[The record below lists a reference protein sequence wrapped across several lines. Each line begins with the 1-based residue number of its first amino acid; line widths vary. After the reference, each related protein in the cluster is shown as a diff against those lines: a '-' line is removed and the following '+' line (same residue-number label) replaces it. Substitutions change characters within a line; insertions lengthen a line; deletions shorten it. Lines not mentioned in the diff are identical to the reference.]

1 MKSGSSFRLSVGDT
15 SKVFLLLPLDGKPW
29 DVSSHLVGMK
39 IRFSWPWLTAHRHS
53 KRNGVVGEWGIRLL
67 DLWCIR
73 CRCLGSAN
81 SSRLFALD
89 HKTSNYD
96 SRTEGQIHLTKKCAF
111 SVVSWWVWPHQRVE
125 SRVLRPGKT
134 GKPCGQGPWKLYL
147 QHCVQTSKRVTFASS
162 FRTWYGGNTLIVP
175 CFV

>member
-1 MKSGSSFRLSVGDT
+1 
-15 SKVFLLLPLDGKPW
+15 
-29 DVSSHLVGMK
+29 MK
-39 IRFSWPWLTAHRHS
+39 IAFHGLVTAHRHS

-96 SRTEGQIHLTKKCAF
+96 SRTEGQINLTREMCLF
-111 SVVSWWVWPHQRVE
+111 GSQLVSLTTPACGNK
-125 SRVLRPGKT
+125 VLRPGKT
-134 GKPCGQGPWKLYL
+134 GKPCVDRDLGNYIYSTVYKPPNVWHLL
-147 QHCVQTSKRVTFASS
+147 LVL
-162 FRTWYGGNTLIVP
+162 RTWYGGNTLIIALLSLVSVNLP
-175 CFV
+175 VMII